1 MVLSWV
7 CRVEISE
14 FEFVIVCRSNERGY
28 EGQAEIS
35 QDQQVPGFSTLTA
48 FLVLLI
54 HCPALPWYLGRNG
67 TLAHTQP

>member
-1 MVLSWV
+1 MVLRWV
-7 CRVEISE
+7 CRVEINE
-14 FEFVIVCRSNERGY
+14 IVFVIVRRSNERGY

-54 HCPALPWYLGRNG
+54 LVLDCPGFL
-67 TLAHTQP
+67 